1 MPFTGKSGKF
11 NAAIRTVEIG
21 TGDKAVKLGGE
32 NVLPFYTFD
41 APIENA
47 PKIGVLITDMGLE
60 NEVAGIKD
68 YYAGA
73 TTFAEIAKKAEESL
87 EQISLFSA
95 LRERIR
101 MARTVP
107 LRIA

>member
-47 PKIGVLITDMGLE
+47 PKIGSSDYRHAVWRMKLQECIGLLCRMLQ
-60 NEVAGIKD
+60 
-68 YYAGA
+68 
-73 TTFAEIAKKAEESL
+73 TFAEIAKESRRQL
-87 EQISLFSA
+87 PGADF
-95 LRERIR
+95 
-101 MARTVP
+101 VVHP
-107 LRIA
+107 L